1 MTTTTTTMTTT
12 PSTTPML
19 SATLTPTDTPI
30 SISTPTPTHTPTST
44 QTPTPPPTPTGTST
58 STPTQS
64 STNTFTPSPIHTPT
78 AIPMPT
84 ATSTPTPTPTTTP
97 TRSPVDEVIS
107 IISEHTLAVAAI
119 CTTPLLILGLLLVLW
134 AFRRK
139 KTRATPTPP
148 PPPPAPAAPYLE
160 STSIPGS
167 PHRFDLGPDGIT
179 IGRAPEN
186 DLVITQDFPG
196 WETVSRSHA
205 RVYRQAGR
213 WIIEDLDSTNGV
225 YVNERRTGR
234 NLLRDGW
241 RLGIGEVEFIFRT
254 GTGEA

>member
-1 MTTTTTTMTTT
+1 
-12 PSTTPML
+12 
-19 SATLTPTDTPI
+19 
-30 SISTPTPTHTPTST
+30 
-44 QTPTPPPTPTGTST
+44 
-58 STPTQS
+58 
-64 STNTFTPSPIHTPT
+64 
-78 AIPMPT
+78 MPT

-97 TRSPVDEVIS
+97 TRSPVDEVIT

-119 CTTPLLILGLLLVLW
+119 CTTPLLILGLLLILW

-139 KTRATPTPP
+139 KTRATPIPTPT

-160 STSIPGS
+160 SIGIAGG

-205 RVYRQAGR
+205 RVYRQAGH

-241 RLGIGEVEFIFRT
+241 RLGIGEVEFVFRA
-254 GTGEA
+254 GTGEV